1 MAFYHWWATNNYH
14 TFSWYILQAFS
25 SFYINNRLEWWESKS
40 KLKNLPTAITIFCFL
55 PLSSVGKWN
64 VSCGRC
70 IMLCHLPLLHDHS
83 LLLLHCGV
91 PHEMP
96 FFLNWSHSG
105 FPQAAALQEMLQYG
119 NIPRGSFVGTA
130 LLLHRSLQAAGSSA
144 LLTHLG
150 LFSMSA
156 ALARAAPAGALHRLQ
171 LFRLLLLL
179 HRGLLHGCRWRS
191 ALCDAQVLQRNK
203 MLYHKPLLGS
213 GSFFTVSGACP
224 AFLPWPWGLLF
235 LPHVLSLL
243 SYFCAF
249 FQSTLPEAQPVLLTG
264 SALDRGRLLLE
275 LAGTAPGLLRS
286 LSLAIETLLC

>member
-1 MAFYHWWATNNYH
+1 MTTLFSCSTVESLTKCLSFWTDPTVASHRLQLFKKCCSMGTYH
-14 TFSWYILQAFS
+14 
-25 SFYINNRLEWWESKS
+25 
-40 KLKNLPTAITIFCFL
+40 
-55 PLSSVGKWN
+55 V
-64 VSCGRC
+64 V
-70 IMLCHLPLLHDHS
+70 HL
-83 LLLLHCGV
+83 
-91 PHEMP
+91 
-96 FFLNWSHSG
+96 
-105 FPQAAALQEMLQYG
+105 
-119 NIPRGSFVGTA
+119 
-130 LLLHRSLQAAGSSA
+130 
-144 LLTHLG
+144 LG
-150 LFSMSA
+150 LPCSCTGPYKWQVPQPFWPIWSFSPC
-156 ALARAAPAGALHRLQ
+156 LQLWPRAAPAGALHRLQ

-213 GSFFTVSGACP
+213 GSFFTVSGARP
-224 AFLPWPWGLLF
+224 AFLPWLWGLLF

-264 SALDRGRLLLE
+264 SALDRGRLLME